1 MKETTPPVSSH
12 LVCLMWGFVLPKMC
26 FPLIHQCCK
35 YFCNHCSDH
44 LLLSLWCLLKKA
56 EDIAVSVLFV
66 LSRSWQGYGEKVS
79 WDFCIW
85 ALCAG
90 LGGAVAHRNEGKGNW
105 ISFHQHRLNKNEH
118 FKELESSAY
127 VLTGD
132 GKVVQEDFLK
142 VPLAVLPFLS
152 CLFSFV
158 LTKCWSCT
166 DVWRAPCNIR
176 YTWHTVGSF
185 NALFGRAGG
194 HVLLPCRVTRLCSQG
209 SGCAWIWG
217 WTDGSGWDVSWAC
230 PMASTALSSSQ
241 VNFAV
246 FCFISSENSLFWEK
260 QLYP

>member
-1 MKETTPPVSSH
+1 M
-12 LVCLMWGFVLPKMC
+12 LVKKGWR
-26 FPLIHQCCK
+26 
-35 YFCNHCSDH
+35 HCSK
-44 LLLSLWCLLKKA
+44 C
-56 EDIAVSVLFV
+56 SVCAQQIV
-66 LSRSWQGYGEKVS
+66 
-79 WDFCIW
+79 
-85 ALCAG
+85 AG
-90 LGGAVAHRNEGKGNW
+90 LWRKGVLGFLYLSTLCWAWRSLAHRNEGKGNW

-118 FKELESSAY
+118 FKEVESSAY

-209 SGCAWIWG
+209 SRCAWIWG

-230 PMASTALSSSQ
+230 LMASTALSSSQ

-246 FCFISSENSLFWEK
+246 FCFISPENSLFWEK